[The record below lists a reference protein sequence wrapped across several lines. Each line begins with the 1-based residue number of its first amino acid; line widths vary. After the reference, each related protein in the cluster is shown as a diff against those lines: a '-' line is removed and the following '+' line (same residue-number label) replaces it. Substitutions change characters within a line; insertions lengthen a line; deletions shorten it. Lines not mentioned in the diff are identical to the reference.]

1 MSRWKAQMCDRP
13 LHLLSID
20 TVCRLPLLEDLL
32 PFFHGDLI
40 ASSHDFF
47 VWLASNPLNR
57 YAREESILI
66 TSQPGQIMF

>member
-13 LHLLSID
+13 LHLLSIEA
-20 TVCRLPLLEDLL
+20 VCRLPILEDLL

-47 VWLASNPLNR
+47 CLAS
-57 YAREESILI
+57 I
-66 TSQPGQIMF
+66 QPVE